1 MAYKR
6 RIYLINPRFQLRFS
20 FYVCLFMFICSIIY
34 PVTIYDL
41 MSKFITFAEQAVP
54 GSSSTLLEKRQ
65 SLIVVL
71 GLWQLGIT
79 VVTFI
84 VCIFFSHKIAGPLYK
99 LQKFLTGVRDGHDYG
114 RLFFRNGDYFQELAE
129 DYNDAFERIKEDYK
143 NDFVY
148 LSEVSGYLKNLSMVV
163 PDDKKAVLSEINK
176 RLEDIQS
183 KFQEKE

>member
-6 RIYLINPRFQLRFS
+6 RIYLINPRFQFRFS
-20 FYVCLFMFICSIIY
+20 LYVCLLMFICSIIY

-41 MSKFITFAEQAVP
+41 MSKFITFAEHAVP
-54 GSSSTLLEKRQ
+54 GSSSGLLEKRQ
-65 SLIVVL
+65 SLILVL

-79 VVTFI
+79 IVTFI

-99 LQKFLTGVRDGHDYG
+99 LQKFLTGIRDGQDYG

-163 PDDKKAVLSEINK
+163 PDDKKAVLVEINN
-176 RLEDIQS
+176 RLDEIQS

>member
-6 RIYLINPRFQLRFS
+6 RIYLINPKFQLRFS
-20 FYVCLFMFICSIIY
+20 FYVCLLMFICSIIY

-41 MSKFITFAEQAVP
+41 MSKFITFAEQAAP
-54 GSSSTLLEKRQ
+54 GSASTLLEKRE

-129 DYNDAFERIKEDYK
+129 DYNDAFEKIKEDYK

-163 PDDKKAVLSEINK
+163 PDDKKAVLSEINR
-176 RLEDIQS
+176 RLDEIQS